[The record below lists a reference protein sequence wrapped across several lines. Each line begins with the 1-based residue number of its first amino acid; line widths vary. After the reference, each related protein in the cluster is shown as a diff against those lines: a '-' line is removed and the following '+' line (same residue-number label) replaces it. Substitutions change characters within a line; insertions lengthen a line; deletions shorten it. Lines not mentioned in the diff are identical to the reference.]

1 MGVDPS
7 IYILFLFQLF
17 MGFIKRTLTV
27 FLSLATIFLLCAFT
41 LFLIVRTFL
50 YPSVY
55 VNSLEQ
61 SGVYQY
67 LDENLGNTPGSTFI
81 KIPPEGI
88 SLLVNGLVG
97 NLLSYLRSDTDS
109 LNLTVQLDRDKLR
122 GFFLESIQNLSV
134 CSDGV
139 DPFEAEEPCRPADR
153 TPDEFLDDIIK
164 EKNLTFFEGDVDL
177 AGVYG
182 LDSPESQKNLE
193 NLRWTI
199 SLFQKIFWVFAFG
212 ILILFFLLFLVER
225 SISKFVRVEGIN
237 IFAAG
242 GIFLFSAKILFSLDK
257 FISEKIPGNSPD
269 IVFSLMNTF
278 LSNFAS
284 SVNFYGIIEMVI
296 GIVLFAVSFF
306 IGNLLNWKGK
316 DKTRR

>member
-1 MGVDPS
+1 
-7 IYILFLFQLF
+7 

-27 FLSLATIFLLCAFT
+27 FLSLAIIFLLCLFT

-55 VNSLEQ
+55 INSLEQ

-67 LDENLGNTPGSTFI
+67 LDENLGNNPGATFI
-81 KIPPEGI
+81 EIPQDGI
-88 SLLVNGLVG
+88 KLLVDGLVG

-109 LNLTVQLDRDKLR
+109 LNLTVQLDKDKLR

-139 DPFEAEEPCRPADR
+139 DPFKAEEPCRPADK
-153 TPDEFLDDIIK
+153 TPDEFLDDVIK

-182 LDSPESQKNLE
+182 LDSLESQINLE
-193 NLRWTI
+193 NLRGI
-199 SLFQKIFWVFAFG
+199 IALFQKIFWVFTFG

-225 SISKFVRVEGIN
+225 NISKFVRVEGIN

-242 GIFLFSAKILFSLDK
+242 GIFLFSAKILF
-257 FISEKIPGNSPD
+257 E
-269 IVFSLMNTF
+269 
-278 LSNFAS
+278 
-284 SVNFYGIIEMVI
+284 
-296 GIVLFAVSFF
+296 
-306 IGNLLNWKGK
+306 
-316 DKTRR
+316 RRG